1 MDMVSV
7 IILVVLLVYVG
18 VILGFMCVRL
28 ESECADRE
36 KRDALSRNGRA
47 AKVFPIEHHE
57 DGRRAA

>member
-36 KRDALSRNGRA
+36 KRDALRRNGRA
-47 AKVFPIEHHE
+47 AKVF
-57 DGRRAA
+57 R